1 MAKYQKVIIEAI
13 FNIIL
18 HLEAE
23 TLKDYWSNECDYE
36 QMWKTVHG
44 QNRLVLIEL
53 FSLLLEGYCDD
64 YPILMKFLALSSGSN
79 ILVLLD

>member
-1 MAKYQKVIIEAI
+1 MAKYQKVIIEAM

-23 TLKDYWSNECDYE
+23 TLKDYWSNECNYE

-64 YPILMKFLALSSGSN
+64 YTILMKFLGLSSGSN